1 MIHFA
6 LWQSVSVEY
15 RGQMIEGSYTLLR
28 DEMIVHLKTKKG
40 EKVAYLD
47 DSRPIDVAR
56 RLLIELAREG
66 NS

>member
-6 LWQSVSVEY
+6 VWQYVSVEY
-15 RGQMIEGSYTLLR
+15 KGRRIEGSYTLLR

-47 DSRPIDVAR
+47 DARPIDVAR
-56 RLLIELAREG
+56 RLLVELASECYD
-66 NS
+66 